1 MLLVGAT
8 LLIRSYRALTDTNLG
23 FDEKGLLAARV
34 SLPDADYRDR
44 DRRRVYWE
52 NAYQRLSALP
62 GVDAVGSA
70 NGIPFSG
77 WNVQSQMTIEGRPA
91 QTKGDELIVHYQNVS
106 PDYFR
111 AIGAPIVRGRSLT
124 AADRDSSVYVGVVNE
139 MLVRR
144 EFAGQD
150 PIGKRIRW
158 GDDPNAT
165 WPWITIVGVV
175 RDFRHFRLP
184 EPMIPA
190 VFLSQLAQPSTSQT
204 IVLRTKLDDPRTLEP
219 AVRAALRE
227 LNKDAPA
234 YQVQTF
240 EQVVSTSLWRQRMQG
255 QVLGIFAVMAMLLA
269 AIGIYGVISYA
280 VAQRTREMGVRMA
293 LGAKRTQVAM
303 LVLRQGTRLALVGV
317 GIGITGA
324 LLLRGTVAQL
334 LYGIASTDPLTFIGV
349 PLALAAVAV
358 LASLLP
364 AQRATRVDPVVAM
377 KAD

>member
-8 LLIRSYRALTDTNLG
+8 LLIRSYRVLSDTNLG
-23 FDEKGLLAARV
+23 FDEKGLLAARIA
-34 SLPDADYRDR
+34 LPGAEFREF

-52 NAYQRLSALP
+52 SAYQRLSALP
-62 GVDAVGSA
+62 GVEFVGSA
-70 NGIPFSG
+70 DGIPFSG
-77 WNVQSQMTIEGRPA
+77 WNVQSQMSIEGR
-91 QTKGDELIVHYQNVS
+91 QSHELMVHYQNVS
-106 PDYFR
+106 PEFFR
-111 AIGAPIVRGRSLT
+111 VIGAPIVRGRGITS
-124 AADRDSSVYVGVVNE
+124 ADRDSGVYVGVVNE
-139 MLVRR
+139 TLVRR

-158 GDDPNAT
+158 GDDPNSA
-165 WPWITIVGVV
+165 WPWISIVGVV
-175 RDFRHFRLP
+175 RDFRHWRLP
-184 EPMIPA
+184 EPVRPA
-190 VFLSQLAQPSTSQT
+190 IYLSQLARPSSQQT
-204 IVLRTKLDDPRTLEP
+204 IVLRTRLADPRTLEP
-219 AVRAALRE
+219 AVRSALRD

-255 QVLGIFAVMAMLLA
+255 QVLGVFAVMAMLLA

-280 VAQRTREMGVRMA
+280 VTQRTREMGVRMA
-293 LGAKRTQVAM
+293 LGAKRSQVAM
-303 LVLRQGTRLALVGV
+303 LVLGQGARLAIVGV
-317 GIGITGA
+317 AIGLTGA

-334 LYGIASTDPLTFIGV
+334 LYGIAATDPLTFIGV
-349 PLALAAVAV
+349 PLSLAAVAV

>member
-1 MLLVGAT
+1 
-8 LLIRSYRALTDTNLG
+8 
-23 FDEKGLLAARV
+23 
-34 SLPDADYRDR
+34 
-44 DRRRVYWE
+44 
-52 NAYQRLSALP
+52 
-62 GVDAVGSA
+62 
-70 NGIPFSG
+70 
-77 WNVQSQMTIEGRPA
+77 
-91 QTKGDELIVHYQNVS
+91 
-106 PDYFR
+106 
-111 AIGAPIVRGRSLT
+111 
-124 AADRDSSVYVGVVNE
+124 
-139 MLVRR
+139 
-144 EFAGQD
+144 
-150 PIGKRIRW
+150 
-158 GDDPNAT
+158 
-165 WPWITIVGVV
+165 
-175 RDFRHFRLP
+175 
-184 EPMIPA
+184 
-190 VFLSQLAQPSTSQT
+190 
-204 IVLRTKLDDPRTLEP
+204 
-219 AVRAALRE
+219 
-227 LNKDAPA
+227 
-234 YQVQTF
+234 
-240 EQVVSTSLWRQRMQG
+240 MQG